1 MATTTIDTKSLSDI
15 IAEFRQITA
24 KDAITPEN
32 LGYIL
37 QRIADLLATAGT
49 SETSEVL
56 MRWYNAM
63 KNALHY
69 ISSISQGTADRN
81 HIYLNRTTVNPIT
94 GASAN
99 HANSIQIQQA
109 TTERAGAMRAQQ
121 VIDLNA
127 AKKNVSALEKTAAEL
142 TDTLAQLLA
151 KLGLGDGSSITSV
164 FNTAQISCQ
173 VVEGKLHIL
182 GAQPLVKAGYVPYLF
197 RWTRKRNQ
205 FKDRLATPEERAR
218 KKYCPK
224 TKGWHVY
231 GSCHMIALQGQQVL
245 FSTNDHRDLHLAA
258 EGYSADPQY
267 LFRTHTDT
275 NGDIRVGWG
284 RSQVMLRDHKSQK
297 KAHRMLR
304 FRFAIGFAKKIL
316 PGKIAVTPANLV
328 SSLAEFSLIY
338 NPTQKTWHLSR

>member
-1 MATTTIDTKSLSDI
+1 MATTTIDTKSLTDLI
-15 IAEFRQITA
+15 TEFRRITA

-49 SETSEVL
+49 SETSAVL
-56 MRWYNAM
+56 MQWYNALS
-63 KNALHY
+63 KAAHY
-69 ISSISQGTADRN
+69 VSNVAQGTPDRN
-81 HIYLNRTTVNPIT
+81 HIYLSLTKTSTAT
-94 GASAN
+94 GANAPVVSA
-99 HANSIQIQQA
+99 QIQQA

-127 AKKNVSALEKTAAEL
+127 AKKNVSALEKTTAEL

-173 VVEGKLHIL
+173 IVEGKLHVL

-205 FKDRLATPEERAR
+205 FKDRLASPEDRAR

-231 GSCHMIALQGQQVL
+231 GSCHAVKLSGTEVL
-245 FSTNDHRDLHLAA
+245 FSTNHRSQLHSGAS
-258 EGYSADPQY
+258 GYSSAPSALVSHHTGAD
-267 LFRTHTDT
+267 
-275 NGDIRVGWG
+275 GIASVGWG
-284 RSQVMLRDHKSQK
+284 RSIIKLRDHRSKEK
-297 KAHRMLR
+297 RDRMIRLR
-304 FRFAIGFAKKIL
+304 FAVGFAKKIL

-328 SSLAEFSLIY
+328 SSLAEFSLVY
-338 NPTQKTWHLSR
+338 NPTSKLWVLSK

>member
-1 MATTTIDTKSLSDI
+1 MATTIDTKSLTDI
-15 IAEFRQITA
+15 ITEFRKITA
-24 KDAITPEN
+24 KDAITPES
-32 LGYIL
+32 LGAIL

-49 SETSEVL
+49 SETSDVL

-63 KNALHY
+63 RSALHY
-69 ISSISQGTADRN
+69 VASISQGTADRN
-81 HIYLNRTTVNPIT
+81 HIYLSRTTVNPVT
-94 GASAN
+94 GGATNTSNA
-99 HANSIQIQQA
+99 IQIQQA

-127 AKKNVSALEKTAAEL
+127 TKKGVSTLEKTTAEL

-151 KLGLGDGSSITSV
+151 KLGLGDGSSISTV

-173 VVEGKLHIL
+173 VVNGTLHVL

-205 FKDRLATPEERAR
+205 FKDKYASAEDRAN

-224 TKGWHVY
+224 TKGWHVF
-231 GSCHMIALQGQQVL
+231 GSCHMVKLQGTEVL
-245 FSTNDHRDLHLAA
+245 FSTNSHGFLHLPAG
-258 EGYSADPQY
+258 GYSSDPVC
-267 LFRTHTDT
+267 LVRTHIDA
-275 NGDIRVGWG
+275 NNDVSVGWG
-284 RSQVMLRDHKSQK
+284 RSQVKMLDRKSK
-297 KAHRMLR
+297 TKAHRMLR

-328 SSLAEFSLIY
+328 SALAEFSLVY
-338 NPTQKTWHLSR
+338 NPTKKSWHLSK